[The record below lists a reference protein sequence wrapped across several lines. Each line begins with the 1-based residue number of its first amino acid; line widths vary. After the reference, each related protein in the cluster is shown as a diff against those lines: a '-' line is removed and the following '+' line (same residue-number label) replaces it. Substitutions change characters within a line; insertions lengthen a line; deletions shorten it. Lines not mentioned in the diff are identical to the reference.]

1 MYNNELKLF
10 QRSNESIWTDEH
22 ISKSL
27 LETQLDESTDA
38 ASRKPSNRMDII
50 NWINS
55 KIKPNSKII
64 DLGCGPG
71 LYAYELGKL
80 GHNVL
85 GIDFNKE
92 SINYAQNN
100 KSIKDIVQYKYC
112 NYFKDII
119 EGKFN
124 AAMMIYCDFGA
135 LIPDEQ
141 KLLLNKLSNLLD
153 DDGLLFFDVFG
164 KEEIK
169 KQTEKRSWY
178 ISNGGDFWSKEPY
191 FLLEETKIYEN
202 EKTIERRYYLIN
214 QTDGKIKEYIM
225 SDQYYDENSIKTL
238 LSDNGFETIEVNKDL
253 LKYGEETL
261 FIIAKKKRM

>member
-10 QRSNESIWTDEH
+10 QRSNDSIWTDEH
-22 ISKSL
+22 MSKSL

-38 ASRKPSNRMDII
+38 ASRKPSNRRDII
-50 NWINS
+50 NWMNS

-85 GIDFNKE
+85 GIDFNEK

-112 NYFKDII
+112 NYLKDTI

-169 KQTEKRSWY
+169 KQTKKRSWY

-191 FLLEETKIYEN
+191 FLLEETKIFEN
-202 EKTIERRYYLIN
+202 ENTIERRYYLIN
-214 QTDGKIKEYIM
+214 QTNGKIKEYIM

-238 LSDNGFETIEVNKDL
+238 LSENGLETIEVNKDL
-253 LKYGEETL
+253 MKYKEETL
-261 FIIAKKKRM
+261 FMIAKKKK

>member
-10 QRSNESIWTDEH
+10 QRSNDSIWTDEH
-22 ISKSL
+22 MSKSL

-92 SINYAQNN
+92 SINYAKQN
-100 KSIKDIVQYKYC
+100 KGVKDIVEYRYGNYLQDKIDGKY
-112 NYFKDII
+112 
-119 EGKFN
+119 N
-124 AAMMIYCDFGA
+124 AAMIIYCDFPSFT
-135 LIPDEQ
+135 LDEQ
-141 KLLLNKLSNLLD
+141 KLLLNKIYNLLE
-153 DDGLLFFDVFG
+153 DDGIFVFDVMG

-169 KQTEKRSWY
+169 KQTEERSWY

-191 FLLEETKIYEN
+191 FLLEETKIFEN
-202 EKTIERRYYLIN
+202 KNTIERRYYLIN

-225 SDQYYDENSIKTL
+225 LDQYYDENSIKTL
-238 LSDNGFETIEVNKDL
+238 LSENGFETVEINKDL
-253 LKYGEETL
+253 MKYREETL
-261 FIIAKKKRM
+261 FIMAKKKRI